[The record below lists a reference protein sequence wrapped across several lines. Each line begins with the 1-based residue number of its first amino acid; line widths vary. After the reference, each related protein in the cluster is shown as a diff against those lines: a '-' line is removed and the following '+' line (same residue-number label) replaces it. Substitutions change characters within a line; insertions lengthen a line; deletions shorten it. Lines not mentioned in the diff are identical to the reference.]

1 MWSRTFRDM
10 DVAQDATHDAIFR
23 ALSSWRRD
31 GVPHDPVAWLVTT
44 GRNLVIDRIRSGRF
58 EQPLLEEWDVPD
70 SAPTHATDEAAEHQ
84 HLKDDLLRLLFTYCH
99 PSLTE
104 ESQITLILCIV
115 LDLSAA
121 EIAAAFLSTREAVER
136 RITRAKAALAK
147 AGDGFVVPSE
157 SELLERQ
164 TAVLRVVYLLLNHA
178 YSRQGNVE
186 VYREK
191 LLEQAIR
198 LGRELV
204 NLFSASGET
213 RALLALMLLTSA
225 RADARYGATGE
236 FVSLTEQDRKRWNW
250 PRIREGRA
258 VIDAV
263 VSAGHP
269 PSAYQIQAAIA
280 ALHDVPDAAQT
291 DWTQIAGLYSFLER
305 HDPSPA
311 VRVNRAVA
319 MAFAG
324 EKADAMALLDVL
336 AEDRHLANYQPL
348 YAARA
353 HVLVELGRLAAALM
367 EYDRAI
373 SLSDSAPEKGWL

>member
-1 MWSRTFRDM
+1 LPD
-10 DVAQDATHDAIFR
+10 
-23 ALSSWRRD
+23 
-31 GVPHDPVAWLVTT
+31 
-44 GRNLVIDRIRSGRF
+44 
-58 EQPLLEEWDVPD
+58 EWDVPD
-70 SAPTHATDEAAEHQ
+70 NAVSNTTDEAAAHQ
-84 HLKDDLLRLLFTYCH
+84 HLKDDLLRLLFTCCH

-104 ESQITLILCIV
+104 ESQITLMLRIV
-115 LDLSAA
+115 LDLSVA

-136 RITRAKAALAK
+136 RITRAKATLAA

-157 SELLERQ
+157 DQLLPRQ
-164 TAVLRVVYLLLNHA
+164 TAVLRVVYLLFNHA

-213 RALLALMLLTSA
+213 RALLALMLLTAA
-225 RADARYGATGE
+225 RTDARYGATGE
-236 FVSLTEQDRKRWNW
+236 FVPLTEQDRKRWNW

-263 VSAGHP
+263 VSAGHA

-280 ALHDVPDAAQT
+280 ALHDVPDASST
-291 DWTQIAGLYSFLER
+291 DWAQIAGLYALLER

-311 VRVNRAVA
+311 VPVNRAVA

-324 EKADAMALLDVL
+324 QDEAAMALLDVL
-336 AEDRHLANYQPL
+336 AEDRRLANYQPL

-353 HVLVELGRLAAALM
+353 HVLVELGRPAAALP

-373 SLSDSAPEKGWL
+373 SLVDSAPERGWLEARRASVAARQYDSGQTRG